1 MRRRIAALALSAVM
15 AGGTVA
21 MTLPAQTA
29 VAAGHVTCH
38 PEQLRQQIAQLKQK
52 AAKQKRAGHREAAR
66 RTLAQAD
73 ALSKKLHRCLKADED
88 ASKPFPR

>member
-1 MRRRIAALALSAVM
+1 MRRRIAAFAVSALL
-15 AGGTVA
+15 AGGTAA

-38 PEQLRQQIAQLKQK
+38 PDELSRQIAELKNK
-52 AAKQKRAGHREAAR
+52 AAEQKRHGQREAAR

-73 ALSKKLHRCLKADED
+73 ALQRKLHMCVKSDED